1 MASMLHGHGSL
12 VAYRVSDTYQ
22 IRIRIGYVMDTY
34 PGRIHE
40 LGRIG
45 PENLKLDTYL
55 VYQIRPSFQ
64 PT

>member
-12 VAYRVSDTYQ
+12 VAYSVSDTYQ

-45 PENLKLDTYL
+45 PENLRLDTYL